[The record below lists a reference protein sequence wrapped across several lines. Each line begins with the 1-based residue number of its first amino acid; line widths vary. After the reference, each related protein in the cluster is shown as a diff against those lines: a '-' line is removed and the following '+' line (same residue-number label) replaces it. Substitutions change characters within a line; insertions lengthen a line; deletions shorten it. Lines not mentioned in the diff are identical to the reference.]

1 MVHDPATLPDQGE
14 DPGEKGHPL
23 PLIDRSSS
31 FWVIVLAVLIWK
43 LLVGGALG
51 LIFDECYYWVW
62 SLHLQP
68 CYFDHPPLVAWIIA
82 AGHALLGHN
91 ALAVRLGSILSG
103 ILLALASRQLGKEMF
118 GIAAGNRA
126 GIFLTL
132 TPVFAGN
139 AFLMTP
145 DTMLIPA
152 WAFAMLFAW
161 RGSRPEAPM
170 AWWSAAGAAAGVGM
184 LSKYTMV
191 LFFAGLGLLWLL
203 SPGNRKRLFLG
214 SVLAGI
220 AALIFFLP
228 VIWWNSLHDWSSFA
242 HQLNHGFRN
251 EHRSL
256 INFQN
261 LADYLVFLV
270 VLVSPVLGLL
280 CFRTAFTR
288 MGDERYRFL
297 GVFFWSVVV
306 FFGYA
311 AGKAHVEANW
321 PMSAFI
327 AGILMV
333 AGDWESFG
341 IYLRKAALVVLLIAD
356 LGAVIAVSFLLLPG
370 SATLPLR
377 SGTPDMSLLA
387 KVTGSEKIAASATRA
402 VTDLQA
408 RLSEILGPG
417 EVAREVAV
425 AFRESGADFICADT
439 YQTYGV
445 IVYHIPGL
453 EPYLSLPIRGRSRFP
468 WTDDAKWKGCTAL
481 VAEWPRSGCDFG
493 WLFTDPSKPRKI
505 FLPGI
510 TKPLTL
516 SLQRGYDPSRVT
528 EP

>member
-1 MVHDPATLPDQGE
+1 M
-14 DPGEKGHPL
+14 
-23 PLIDRSSS
+23 DRNST
-31 FWVIVLAVLIWK
+31 FRGVVLAVLIWK
-43 LLVGGALG
+43 LFAGAGLG
-51 LIFDECYYWVW
+51 LIFDECYYWTW

-68 CYFDHPPLVAWIIA
+68 CYFDHPPLVAWVIA

-91 ALAVRLGSILSG
+91 ALAVRLGAILSG
-103 ILLALASRQLGKEMF
+103 VLLAIAGRQLGKEMF
-118 GIAAGNRA
+118 GDAAGNRA

-132 TPVFAGN
+132 APIFAGN

-152 WAFAMLFAW
+152 WAFAMLYAW
-161 RGSRPEAPM
+161 RGSRPNAPM
-170 AWWSAAGAAAGVGM
+170 TWWLAAGAAAGVGM

-214 SVLAGI
+214 SMLAGI
-220 AALIFFLP
+220 VALILFLP
-228 VIWWNSLHDWSSFA
+228 VIRWNSLHGWSSFA
-242 HQLNHGFRN
+242 HQLNHGFHN

-261 LADYLVFLV
+261 LADYAAFLV

-280 CFRTAFTR
+280 CFRTAATR
-288 MGDERYRFL
+288 MGDERFRFL
-297 GVFFWSVVV
+297 GVFFWTVVL
-306 FFGYA
+306 FFGFS

-321 PMSAFI
+321 PMSAFV
-327 AGILMV
+327 AGLLMV
-333 AGDWESFG
+333 AGDWGRYGTSW
-341 IYLRKAALVVLLIAD
+341 RKAALLVLLIAD
-356 LGAVIAVSFLLLPG
+356 LGAVVGVSLLLLPG
-370 SATLPLR
+370 PASLPLR
-377 SGTPDMSLLA
+377 RITPDMSFLV
-387 KVTGSEKIAASATRA
+387 KITGSDKIAASATRA

-408 RLSEILGPG
+408 RLSEILGPK
-417 EVAREVAV
+417 EVAREIAS

-445 IVYHIPGL
+445 LVYHAPEL
-453 EPYLSLPIRGRSRFP
+453 EPYLVLPIRGRSRFP
-468 WTDDAKWKGCTAL
+468 WTDDTKWKGHTAL

-493 WLFTDPSKPRKI
+493 WLFTNPSKPRKV